1 MADRQSS
8 QVLKAIGETAALLR
22 FDTARTSALR
32 VEQREQLAYHI
43 ARLIVGE
50 GTAASEWKYFGVSIE
65 VEPDW

>member
-1 MADRQSS
+1 M
-8 QVLKAIGETAALLR
+8 LKAIGETAAHLR

-43 ARLIVGE
+43 ARLIAGE
-50 GTAASEWKYFGVSIE
+50 GTAASEWEYFGISIE